1 MTPEQIAQIPQ
12 EVLDLLVDF
21 VVWNSQIWEAGN
33 EDDEEAASRQLDA
46 FLLEYN
52 PNG

>member
-21 VVWNSQIWEAGN
+21 AVHVSRDHESGDV
-33 EDDEEAASRQLDA
+33 DDEVEVSRELDK
-46 FLLEYN
+46 FLAQR
-52 PNG
+52 